1 MRHDDLAHVLAT
13 IKALTKGEKAIV
25 LGSQAVL
32 ASISREQVGLL
43 DDAGKK
49 ALFQSMEADVA
60 FPGRLELPTLVED
73 SIGLDSPFFETF
85 GYHAEGVEIEIA
97 VLPRG
102 WEQRLRPFTDHD
114 QNVLGYCLDLHDLAT
129 AKLVAGRTKDE
140 EFLQA
145 LVREKLLRV
154 DLWQEHILAT
164 TLPEDRKKRFVDR
177 AAAFFALERD

>member
-32 ASISREQVGLL
+32 GNVSREQASLL
-43 DDAGKK
+43 DDADRK

-60 FPGRLELPTLVED
+60 FPGRQELPELVED
-73 SIGLDSPFFETF
+73 TIGLDSPFFETF

-102 WEQRLRPFTDHD
+102 WEARLTPFMDQD

-129 AKLVAGRTKDE
+129 AKLAAGRSKDE
-140 EFLQA
+140 AFLQV
-145 LVREKLLRV
+145 LVRKKMLRA
-154 DLWQEHILAT
+154 DLWKERVLST
-164 TLPEDRKKRFVDR
+164 SLPEDRKQHLVDR
-177 AAAFFALERD
+177 AAAFFAPEDD

>member
-1 MRHDDLAHVLAT
+1 MRHDELVHVLAT

-43 DDAGKK
+43 DDASKN

-60 FPGRLELPTLVED
+60 FPGRLELPELVD
-73 SIGLDSPFFETF
+73 DTIGLDSPFFETF

-102 WEQRLRPFTDHD
+102 WEQRLTPFTDHD

-129 AKLVAGRTKDE
+129 AKLVAGRNKDE
-140 EFLQA
+140 VFIQA
-145 LVREKLLRV
+145 LVREKLLHGDVLKAR
-154 DLWQEHILAT
+154 ILST
-164 TLPEDRKKRFVDR
+164 NLPRDRKLLYWER
-177 AAAFFALERD
+177 AAAFFETEGF